1 MKFLKDKQTRHDFV
15 TYAMCIVA
23 FAIVFF
29 MQSNHMIPRM
39 IAGQLVPIIG
49 LLDRPEPVKAKELI
63 PLFDW
68 SRIPK
73 EDIRIDG
80 RILDGLLEGKIE

>member
-15 TYAMCIVA
+15 TYAMCLVA

-39 IAGQLVPIIG
+39 IAGQLVPITPISSW
-49 LLDRPEPVKAKELI
+49 PF
-63 PLFDW
+63 PLTSSSA
-68 SRIPK
+68 SRATC
-73 EDIRIDG
+73 RWAT
-80 RILDGLLEGKIE
+80 RAL

>member
-39 IAGQLVPIIG
+39 IAGQLVQIG
-49 LLDRPEPVKAKELI
+49 RASCRERVSSPV
-63 PLFDW
+63 
-68 SRIPK
+68 
-73 EDIRIDG
+73 
-80 RILDGLLEGKIE
+80 